1 MCGWTPAA
9 PTPWRRPQ
17 KHPTAERKASDHRF
31 LKSTYFQGD
40 KACLLLGSVW
50 VNFDCLAGLELL
62 QACKAVTCLNCTL
75 VNRCTGKDMYAC
87 TETRQPLVIQNLR
100 ISLRSCAGALS
111 VARISPLQ
119 PLLFSSVIYLF
130 TYLQYS
136 TYNPDSHRLRFSLFF
151 IFSSIFIFLIRE
163 GGRKKLETSGRG
175 WPASALIW
183 MRTALQLF
191 S

>member
-31 LKSTYFQGD
+31 LKSTYFHGD

-75 VNRCTGKDMYAC
+75 VNRCTGKDVCMHRDKTAISDSKFKNISQKLC
-87 TETRQPLVIQNLR
+87 WCPECSKNFTPTALVIF
-100 ISLRSCAGALS
+100 
-111 VARISPLQ
+111 
-119 PLLFSSVIYLF
+119 FSYLF
-130 TYLQYS
+130 TYLQYF
-136 TYNPDSHRLRFSLFF
+136 TYNPDSHRLRFFLFF
-151 IFSSIFIFLIRE
+151 LFSSIFIFFLIRE

-183 MRTALQLF
+183 MRNALQLF